1 MINTYFG
8 FTKDPFLKH
17 INIKDIFKWSDF
29 ENVSSRL
36 SYFLNDKGIFLLTG
50 LIGSGKTT
58 AIRAF
63 SGSINPNSHR
73 IIYIND
79 SFDSK
84 RDFYRTILEKLDIK
98 PPFCSGDARNILRKH
113 LLELY
118 YIKKISPII
127 IFDEA
132 QNLNGYILE
141 EIRLL
146 SNFDYDSISP
156 VYIILSGHNLLKQR
170 LSMNE
175 NEALTQ
181 RINLR
186 FHLTGMKLDE
196 TCSYIKHCL
205 EKAGSS
211 SAIFTDTVLNKIYE
225 ISNGVIRKINLICN
239 NLLLS
244 AMTQNKKIVDDLIF
258 DSSRGEW
265 E

>member
-1 MINTYFG
+1 MINNYFG
-8 FTKDPFLKH
+8 FTKNPFSKH
-17 INIKDIFKWSDF
+17 INTKDIFNWNDF

-36 SYFLNDKGIFLLTG
+36 SYFLTDKGLFLLTG

-58 AIRAF
+58 ALKMF
-63 SGSINPNSHR
+63 SQSINPNSHR
-73 IIYIND
+73 IVYMND
-79 SFDSK
+79 SFDGK
-84 RDFYRTILEKLDIK
+84 RDFYRTILEKLNVK
-98 PPFCSGDARNILRKH
+98 PPFIGGDARNILRKQ

-118 YIKKISPII
+118 FIKKISPII

-146 SNFDYDSISP
+146 SNFDFDSISP
-156 VYIILSGHNLLKQR
+156 VFIILSGHNLLKQR
-170 LSMNE
+170 LALNE
-175 NEALTQ
+175 NEALNQ
-181 RINLR
+181 RIALR
-186 FHLTGMKLDE
+186 FHLTGMTLEE
-196 TCSYIKHCL
+196 TCSYMKHCL

-211 SAIFTDTVLNKIYE
+211 HAIFTDSVLNKIHE
-225 ISNGVIRKINLICN
+225 TSTGVIRKINTICS

-244 AMTQNKKIVDDLIF
+244 AMTKNKKIIDDLVF